1 MKVIV
6 LTRDREYPEQ
16 CKAKKHY
23 DNVQRTSGK
32 FLNDFLKVFY
42 RDSVSS
48 LFDSEETE
56 NYYRT
61 LFQDR
66 NFASYSTFE
75 DFCNSE
81 FEGEADELFY
91 TSMVEGPLTGILPQC
106 KPYANFIYE
115 DYDVW
120 FVFMNEIYELLF
132 PSLKEPEVFLVKDNN
147 RNGFIES
154 ICRDCGIIDANN
166 TIVGS
171 DNILFIHDKE
181 FGRVGEKCLLFNGN
195 WYDQCDKSKYEGY
208 GKYFSTIK
216 YFQHNGGI
224 FERIKDLLFVLEE
237 EIEEDRILREKT
249 F

>member
-6 LTRDREYPEQ
+6 ITRDREYPEQ
-16 CKAKKHY
+16 CQAKKQL

-48 LFDSEETE
+48 LFLSNQTE
-56 NYYRT
+56 NDYRI

-66 NFASYSTFE
+66 NFVSYSRFE
-75 DFCNSE
+75 EFCNGE
-81 FEGEADELFY
+81 FEGEPDKQFY
-91 TSMVEGPLTGILPQC
+91 ISMVENPLTDILSQC
-106 KPYANFIYE
+106 KPYANFIYK

-132 PSLKEPEVFLVKDNN
+132 PSLEKPEFFLVKDNN
-147 RNGFIES
+147 RNAFIES

-166 TIVGS
+166 NIVGS

-181 FGRVGEKCLLFNGN
+181 FGQEGEKCLLFNKN
-195 WYDQCDKSKYEGY
+195 WYDQYDISKYEGY

-224 FERIKDLLFVLEE
+224 FERIKDLSFVLEE

-249 F
+249 L